1 MLIPRFSLRW
11 LLGLITLSAGVS
23 VVLAQAVRGQ
33 SWAIGVA
40 AALLCLVVLALLQ
53 AGTFLVAWFAAQAE
67 SAVVRRTASV
77 VPGSSPGEC
86 PFQEL
91 TPTPPMNDGPPAMT
105 G

>member
-33 SWAIGVA
+33 SWAIGVS
-40 AALLCLVVLALLQ
+40 AALLCLIVLALLQ
-53 AGTFLVAWFAAQAE
+53 AGTFLVAWLVALAEAAA
-67 SAVVRRTASV
+67 VRRTASIL
-77 VPGSSPGEC
+77 PASSPGEC

-91 TPTPPMNDGPPAMT
+91 APTPPMQDGPPAMT